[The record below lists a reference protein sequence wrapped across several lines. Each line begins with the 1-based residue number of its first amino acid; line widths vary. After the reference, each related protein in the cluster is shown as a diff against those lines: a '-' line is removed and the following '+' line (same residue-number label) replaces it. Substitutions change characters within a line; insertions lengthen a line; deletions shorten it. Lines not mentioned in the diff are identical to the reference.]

1 MKDTSIYDMWFILCK
16 IDNIDKI
23 NLIEIYQTPYEI
35 WRELFSGRLNIKSLY
50 IKKMREA
57 WDEDRIR
64 KFTEYLKINSIDFII
79 YKRENY
85 PEKLINIQNPPFV
98 VFYKGNISVIND
110 MKGVAIVGSRNC
122 TAYGSEAAKFI
133 VKDLVKSSIN
143 IISGGARGIDSFAH
157 RSAIQSGGVTTV
169 VLGCGIDKCYPSENK
184 WLFDE
189 VKKKGIIVSEF
200 LPGTPPYAFN
210 FPMRNRLIS
219 GLSNGVVVV
228 EAAEKSGTNTTV
240 EFALAQG
247 RDVFAVPGSIFSSL
261 SRGCTKIIMDG
272 GIPFTTVKDLLI
284 KLGVEE
290 NCGINRN
297 IIDPIKKLI
306 LGLIQDTPIHI
317 EEISKVTN
325 IDIKV
330 LYGLLFEMQLE
341 ETILCLSGNFYVK
354 AT

>member
-1 MKDTSIYDMWFILCK
+1 MNDTLIYDMWFILCK
-16 IDNIDKI
+16 MDNIDKI
-23 NLIEIYQTPYEI
+23 NLIEHYKSTYEI
-35 WRELFSGRLNIKSLY
+35 WRELFSGKLQLKSLY
-50 IKKMREA
+50 IKKMRDA
-57 WDEDRIR
+57 WNEGEIN
-64 KFTEYLKINSIDFII
+64 KFTEYLKNNFIDFVI
-79 YKRENY
+79 YKKENY
-85 PEKLINIQNPPFV
+85 PKKLINIPNPPFV
-98 VFYKGNISVIND
+98 LFYKGNISVIND
-110 MKGVAIVGSRNC
+110 MKGIAIIGSRNC

-169 VLGCGIDKCYPSENK
+169 VLGCGIDRCYPSENK
-184 WLFDE
+184 WLFEE
-189 VKKKGIIVSEF
+189 VKKKGIVLSEF
-200 LPGTPPYAFN
+200 LPGTLPYAFN

-219 GLSNGVVVV
+219 GLSDGLVVV
-228 EAAEKSGTNTTV
+228 EAAEKSGTNSTV
-240 EFALAQG
+240 ECALEQG

-261 SRGCTKIIMDG
+261 SRGCTRIIMDG
-272 GIPFTTVKDLLI
+272 GIPFTTVKDLLERLKI
-284 KLGVEE
+284 SG
-290 NCGINRN
+290 NNN
-297 IIDPIKKLI
+297 IEQTIRDPVKKII
-306 LGLIQDTPIHI
+306 LGLIQDTPVHV

>member
-1 MKDTSIYDMWFILCK
+1 MNDTLIYDMWFILCK

-23 NLIEIYQTPYEI
+23 NLIEEYKTTYEI
-35 WRELFSGRLNIKSLY
+35 WRELFSGRLKIKNLY
-50 IKKMREA
+50 IKKMKDT
-57 WDEDRIR
+57 WNEDGIK
-64 KFTEYLKINSIDFII
+64 KFIEYLKINSIEFVL
-79 YKRENY
+79 YKKENY
-85 PEKLINIQNPPFV
+85 PEKLINIYNPPFV
-98 VFYKGNISVIND
+98 LFYKGNISVIND

-122 TAYGSEAAKFI
+122 TTYGAEAAKFI

-143 IISGGARGIDSFAH
+143 IISGGARGVDSFAH

-169 VLGCGIDKCYPSENK
+169 VLGCGIDRCYPSENK
-184 WLFDE
+184 WLFQE
-189 VKKKGIIVSEF
+189 VKKKGIIISEF
-200 LPGTPPYAFN
+200 LPGTRPYAFN

-219 GLSNGVVVV
+219 GLSDGVVVV
-228 EAAEKSGTNTTV
+228 EAAEKSGTNSTV
-240 EFALAQG
+240 ECALAQG

-272 GIPFTTVKDLLI
+272 GFPFTTVKDLLM
-284 KLGVEE
+284 KLGIDK
-290 NCGINRN
+290 NCEINCS
-297 IIDPIKKLI
+297 IIDPIKKII

-317 EEISKVTN
+317 EEISKITN